1 MINEVSTRL
10 LVLSMDMEAYKQQ
23 VAAVNVA
30 NASNKGYTVHKVNF
44 NQVLEQLES
53 SSDRHQLARRIE
65 LYKTDNIGQF
75 AEIEPQIGG
84 SPVMLDEEILASS
97 QAAGKY
103 QALAELLDRR
113 FGLIRMGIKGQ

>member
-1 MINEVSTRL
+1 MINEISTRL

-30 NASNKGYTVHKVNF
+30 NASNKGYAAQKVNF

-53 SSDRHQLARRIE
+53 SPDRHQLAHRIE
-65 LYKTDNIGQF
+65 LFDTANVEQF
-75 AEIEPQIGG
+75 AEVEQHLEGH
-84 SPVMLDEEILASS
+84 PVMLDEEILASS

-113 FGLIRMGIKGQ
+113 LGLIRMGIKGQ

>member
-84 SPVMLDEEILASS
+84 APVMLDEEILASS